1 MKNILDTSWIDVITM
16 TILSQRLIKDFNLTA
31 VVNSVTSR
39 DVSRVWNKYIFWN
52 SKSKWGSED
61 EEPPGELLLTTII
74 V

>member
-1 MKNILDTSWIDVITM
+1 M

-61 EEPPGELLLTTII
+61 EEPPGELLL
-74 V
+74 